1 MGMIEASTTVI
12 KVQGQTVWL
21 AGGRDNGCGSCGQK
35 SGCSAR
41 SLADLF
47 GKKNVLADTLIPLQT
62 GDRVVI
68 EIDENVL
75 LRGAVLLYLLPLLG
89 LFLSVVLA
97 DSLLTQ
103 TMPYRELCLAG
114 GALLGLFLSFNGVS
128 RHQHGVA
135 RPVVV
140 RKLS

>member
-21 AGGRDNGCGSCGQK
+21 AGGQDNGCGSCGQK
-35 SGCSAR
+35 AGCSAS

-75 LRGAVLLYLLPLLG
+75 LRGAALLYLLPLLG
-89 LFLSVVLA
+89 LFLTVVLV
-97 DSLLTQ
+97 DSLLAPA
-103 TMPYRELCLAG
+103 MPYRDLCLT
-114 GALLGLFLSFNGVS
+114 GAAMLGLFLSFNGVS
-128 RHQHGVA
+128 RHKHGA
-135 RPVVV
+135 TRPVVV